1 MEKFVRSGD
10 KGEEPQIFSWEQ
22 NKKKDSHIGDQ
33 FKTLRNR
40 SEHKKKKKRKRERGK
55 EKKYWGFCI
64 SVHLAQIHSSHPV
77 QGQVTSSAT
86 SKLSNPQLSKKKF
99 KWVDQLPYL

>member
-1 MEKFVRSGD
+1 MRAKQEKGQPYRWSIQD
-10 KGEEPQIFSWEQ
+10 I
-22 NKKKDSHIGDQ
+22 KKQKWAQ
-33 FKTLRNR
+33 
-40 SEHKKKKKRKRERGK
+40 EKKKKRKRERGK